1 MNRQLDFDR
10 NIVHTQNDYNLMEY
24 SWTYI
29 LILTYISQDNFI
41 LF

>member
-1 MNRQLDFDR
+1 MNWQLNFDR
-10 NIVHTQNDYNLMEY
+10 NIVHTQNDYNLMKY